1 MVSPEPSLAELPW
14 GATEGQRGRP
24 LLSGFRALTRR
35 HTSTHTQ
42 HTHSHAHTNT
52 HARAGKASS
61 DGRIGCRAGVLVPG
75 GPYHQCCLGPALW
88 VMHRLLKGSHLF
100 T

>member
-35 HTSTHTQ
+35 HTSTHTHIRTAM
-42 HTHSHAHTNT
+42 HTPTHTLGQGRP
-52 HARAGKASS
+52 RAM
-61 DGRIGCRAGVLVPG
+61 AGLGAEQGSWCPGVPITNVAWDQPSG
-75 GPYHQCCLGPALW
+75 LCTD
-88 VMHRLLKGSHLF
+88 F
-100 T
+100 